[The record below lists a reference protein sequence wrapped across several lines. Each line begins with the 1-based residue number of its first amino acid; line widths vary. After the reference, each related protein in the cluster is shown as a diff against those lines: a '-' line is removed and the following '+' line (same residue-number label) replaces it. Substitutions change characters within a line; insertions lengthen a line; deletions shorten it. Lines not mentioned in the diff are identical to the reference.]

1 LTARRLRR
9 IIPRQEDPRM
19 IRPLLLATLA
29 GGPAAACATLTP
41 AQQDRNNALWTAA
54 RSCENGSLTV
64 SRMST
69 EGVPYTQTM
78 NSSGFEFPIFEA
90 CYREK
95 AAPIWGAYCKAEPGS
110 AQCRR

>member
-1 LTARRLRR
+1 
-9 IIPRQEDPRM
+9 M
-19 IRPLLLATLA
+19 MRPLLLAALA
-29 GGPAAACATLTP
+29 GGLTAACATLTP
-41 AQQDRNNALWTAA
+41 AQQDRNSALWTAA

-69 EGVPYTQTM
+69 DGVPYAQTM

-95 AAPIWGAYCKAEPGS
+95 ATPIWSAYCKTEPAS